1 MYIKQLIKL
10 LKFHKKRYHHHS
22 LGVNYINLSWIFRI
36 IFTGLAF
43 EGSEIDVNDNAIRM
57 VKCKGRVTVLEEE
70 LKSKIIVT
78 LNVGFW

>member
-1 MYIKQLIKL
+1 M
-10 LKFHKKRYHHHS
+10 
-22 LGVNYINLSWIFRI
+22 FRI

-43 EGSEIDVNDNAIRM
+43 EGSEIDNNDNSIKM